1 MKLYLHLPR
10 CCLLVS
16 APGSEYKYQ
25 GRKIQYFYDTKSY
38 NLETK
43 RLNTTWNKDA
53 QYAMVRHSC
62 AVDHSWWEQ
71 LRQLSDSSRRI
82 LRYLEAMH
90 HKRVICSQ
98 TIYISVAV
106 QQHPPIQPFCMQV
119 LVIYLLSASTYT
131 ARRLDVLSPVA
142 TPYAAPHIP
151 RPTIHAVASA
161 HLPLPLPPPPSLATT
176 YTIPAAYSGAYT
188 PPTYLTNPYLFT
200 PAVVS
205 VCARDAAPVAYT
217 PAAIPAVGFSAHSRP
232 ATPQQKSN
240 TIDLSD
246 IALRAFYFEGICGKG
261 VVTPMSSTVL
271 Q

>member
-1 MKLYLHLPR
+1 MEQR
-10 CCLLVS
+10 C
-16 APGSEYKYQ
+16 P
-25 GRKIQYFYDTKSY
+25 
-38 NLETK
+38 
-43 RLNTTWNKDA
+43 
-53 QYAMVRHSC
+53 VRYG
-62 AVDHSWWEQ
+62 AAQ
-71 LRQLSDSSRRI
+71 LRGGPFVVGAAETIERFKQENSALFGGYASQTGYMLPNYIYIGGGAATSADSTLLYAGTGYISPLRQHIHSTSSRRTFPSSNT
-82 LRYLEAMH
+82 LCRTAY
-90 HKRVICSQ
+90 SQ
-98 TIYISVAV
+98 ADDTRSSFCAS
-106 QQHPPIQPFCMQV
+106 PPPP
-119 LVIYLLSASTYT
+119 S
-131 ARRLDVLSPVA
+131 
-142 TPYAAPHIP
+142 
-151 RPTIHAVASA
+151 
-161 HLPLPLPPPPSLATT
+161 PPPPSLATT